1 MLKVRARY
9 APGSCDYEGRYHEIR
24 WDLSGCNLR
33 CAFCWSPASRP
44 LETDDPT
51 CTVTSNEVVAET
63 LKNLG
68 DKSHTFIR
76 FTGGEPMLQ
85 WAGVA
90 EAVIQLQSAINP
102 PWPPILFQ
110 TNGIEIGNGTVSVEP
125 LVEDQKQ
132 LYLFE
137 VSLKGTNS
145 DEFMLLTSKSA
156 ELYDYQLA
164 GYQRL
169 LEVSRLK
176 PNVRVVAVLGV
187 YHSSTKGLSKY
198 AFVNSSSGELLFDD
212 YKNWDPRFSA
222 LWRTTSLKWV
232 EPLRMSPL
240 GVWRNL
246 LRRCGSDGAGIL
258 RDFPEGTPNNV
269 GGLFPAK
276 PKSAEYARQIVKKHF
291 WR

>member
-1 MLKVRARY
+1 
-9 APGSCDYEGRYHEIR
+9 
-24 WDLSGCNLR
+24 
-33 CAFCWSPASRP
+33 

>member
-1 MLKVRARY
+1 MLKVRAKY
-9 APGSCDYEGRYHEIR
+9 VPGTCVDEGGYCEIR
-24 WDLSGCNLR
+24 WDLSGYNLR
-33 CAFCWSPASRP
+33 CAFCGSPASRP

-51 CTVTSNEVVAET
+51 CTVTSKEVVAKT

-68 DKSHTFIR
+68 DKSSTFIR
-76 FTGGEPMLQ
+76 FTGGEPTLQ
-85 WAGVA
+85 WSGVA
-90 EAVIQLQSAINP
+90 EAILQLNSAIAP
-102 PWPPILFQ
+102 PRAPFLFQ
-110 TNGIEIGNGTVSVEP
+110 TNGIEIGKGTVSVET
-125 LVEDQKQ
+125 LVEDQNQ

-156 ELYDYQLA
+156 ERYDCQLE

-169 LEVSRLK
+169 LEASRLRR
-176 PNVRVVAVLGV
+176 NVRIVAVLGV
-187 YHSSTKGLSKY
+187 YHASTRQHSKY
-198 AFVNSSSGELLFDD
+198 AFVNPITGEVLFDD

-240 GVWRNL
+240 GVWKNL
-246 LRRCGSDGAGIL
+246 LRCCGPDGAGLL
-258 RDFPEGTPNNV
+258 RNFLEGTPNNV
-269 GGLFPAK
+269 GGVFPAK
-276 PKSAEYARQIVKKHF
+276 PKSAKYARQIVTKHF